1 MDNLPNTFVTA
12 SPLLKQPD
20 FVWFANLRS
29 PISDIELLAL
39 TKMTIEIHTID
50 AFSVAGADV
59 LNVLREKLIEQI
71 LVKDVKV
78 GSSTRVGYVYTQ
90 IFNNIAS
97 RKKGETNG
105 FVIIDYPGLLS
116 LTLSDLAEYD
126 PRWEEIKFDNIQD
139 IKSIMWG
146 LYYQIFHKLG
156 KSLYFHRF
164 GGKFDANA
172 EIISGLLNSGLLA
185 AYESPP
191 YVLRSNEP
199 GKWVDHCLPNLP
211 EFISTARDRSE
222 ASLLITDKNQTIS
235 SVCINSNKP
244 IQETDSPKKI
254 ELIEPSTIIPVT
266 PFRIT
271 PPTTVTPPAPSG
283 NVWKRRVPLKNMIN
297 RDLHLGGYISTF
309 SDNQYDVER
318 GELDGDFPKTDY
330 LFINRPSI
338 TDTTSI
344 RRVKDGVESDVSWSV
359 ESEPDLRQSV
369 KDFGQMSNISSSE
382 RDVLFSVILLPE
394 GGHPPAEETSDNP
407 ILGNPLT
414 HTIFVKDD
422 PTNVAEGKR
431 ASHVNFLDGT
441 TGKAGDV
448 WAYAATYYDDYP
460 TEMPWLNTYMN
471 STFVA
476 MTDKELLDWAVTNMY
491 LATATH
497 TTKQKRRF
505 KRQKR
510 MTPYRVSEPRLV
522 QTPNFAFRD
531 AQITVVS
538 PAVEI
543 SEINGLK
550 DSLVAI
556 GTLIRM
562 DTFDTPG
569 IQFYK
574 LDINDV
580 KDVAMRQ
587 PSSVGAINRIPIE
600 IHNLFNEAP
609 DFYEDSIFCRAIC
622 EFAYQSKTQIN

>member
-59 LNVLREKLIEQI
+59 LNVLRDKLIEQI

-78 GSSTRVGYVYTQ
+78 GSTLRVGYVYTQ
-90 IFNNIAS
+90 SFYNMVNHS
-97 RKKGETNG
+97 RGETGG
-105 FVIIDYPGLLS
+105 FVVIDYPGLLS

-156 KSLYFHRF
+156 KSLYFHRSGF
-164 GGKFDANA
+164 TFDPNR
-172 EIISGLLNSGLLA
+172 ETISDLFSRNLLV
-185 AYESPP
+185 YEYPLDP
-191 YVLRSNEP
+191 LRSHEE
-199 GKWVDHCLPNLP
+199 GRWTDYCFPNLP
-211 EFISTARDRSE
+211 EFTSTARDRSE
-222 ASLLITDKNQTIS
+222 ASLLITNDKKTIS

-254 ELIEPSTIIPVT
+254 KLIEPSTIIPVT

-283 NVWKRRVPLKNMIN
+283 NVWKRRIPLKNMIN

-309 SDNQYDVER
+309 SDNQYDVEK
-318 GELDGDFPKTDY
+318 GELEGDFPKTNY
-330 LFINRPSI
+330 RFINRPSI

-344 RRVKDGVESDVSWSV
+344 RRVKDGVEFDVSWSV
-359 ESEPDLRQSV
+359 KSEPDLRQSV
-369 KDFGQMSNISSSE
+369 KDFGQISNISSSE
-382 RDVLFSVILLPE
+382 RDVLFSVILRSAE
-394 GGHPPAEETSDNP
+394 GYPVEETSDNP
-407 ILGNPLT
+407 ISGNPLT
-414 HTIFVKDD
+414 RTIFVKDD
-422 PTNVAEGKR
+422 PTSVEGSQR
-431 ASHVNFLDGT
+431 RSHVNFLDGT

-448 WAYAATYYDDYP
+448 WAYAATYLDDYP
-460 TEMPWLNTYMN
+460 TEMPWLNTYM
-471 STFVA
+471 SSAFVA
-476 MTDKELLDWAVTNMY
+476 MTDMELLDWAVTNIY

-497 TTKQKRRF
+497 TTRQKRRF
-505 KRQKR
+505 KRQRR
-510 MTPYRVSEPRLV
+510 MTPYRVSESRLV